1 MAKWTKR
8 ILLTL
13 GILIVLLLGAAV
25 LIPILFKDKIEAAV
39 KKEVN
44 KNINAVVDWGEWDI
58 TILKSFP
65 DLTVDH
71 RGCEGEQRGAL
82 RRHRP
87 GTDRFAHGHRGHQER
102 LRR

>member
-1 MAKWTKR
+1 M
-8 ILLTL
+8 
-13 GILIVLLLGAAV
+13 

-71 RGCEGEQRGAL
+71 REREGEQRGAL
-82 RRHRP
+82 RRASTWPASVRSP
-87 GTDRFAHGHRGHQER
+87 PRWTSRASSATRSTSSASGW
-102 LRR
+102 